1 MAKNHETKG
10 SDIEN
15 NVANG
20 QITERSHNS
29 KCDIE
34 PLNLMENQTNRTEEK
49 CDNTLVADRKDISIS
64 KPDKCSIMN
73 GTSTVNIK
81 SGCVHSRQ
89 SSDSC
94 YTSSSSNHSDAGEN
108 HNPADVMTITEL
120 GNCRQGNIVGLHRKM
135 VSQSEYYCRNDNN

>member
-1 MAKNHETKG
+1 MADVHETKG

-20 QITERSHNS
+20 QITKTSHNS

-34 PLNLMENQTNRTEEK
+34 TLNFMENQTNRTEEK
-49 CDNTLVADRKDISIS
+49 CDNALVADIKDTSIS

-73 GTSTVNIK
+73 GASTVNIK

-94 YTSSSSNHSDAGEN
+94 HTSSSSNHSDAGEN
-108 HNPADVMTITEL
+108 HNPADIMTITEL

-135 VSQSEYYCRNDNN
+135 VSKS